1 MHCCLGHFRVFMH
14 SSLIHFIIYHS
25 VVFPLSKPKA
35 TTTALPNII
44 RKAMKV
50 VKNIWKTTPNNA
62 SKNYWASQGEHN
74 NRTCSCCWFLKMMR
88 KKKQEPKLK
97 SVANTKAIIFSFPVQ
112 ELTKVSITNGI
123 CGLVLQHIKSPGN
136 NNNTTKLC
144 TSWRRLKGAV
154 EVNG

>member
-1 MHCCLGHFRVFMH
+1 
-14 SSLIHFIIYHS
+14 
-25 VVFPLSKPKA
+25 
-35 TTTALPNII
+35 
-44 RKAMKV
+44 
-50 VKNIWKTTPNNA
+50 
-62 SKNYWASQGEHN
+62 
-74 NRTCSCCWFLKMMR
+74 MMR

-123 CGLVLQHIKSPGN
+123 CELVLQHIKSPGN